1 MINLLPPKEKKD
13 LLLREQKNIV
23 FSLEI
28 LFLAFLISLSLIL
41 LAIKIWFAKD
51 LEIQQLFLEEKKK
64 EVLLQKDFEEKI
76 INLNQTLLN
85 LKSFYQKQISL
96 TQVLEKISHLLPRGI
111 YLTNFNFN
119 LKEKEGQIT
128 LTGFCQDRET
138 LLSFKKILE
147 ENGSFSEVYFPPENW
162 VKPTDINFVVS
173 FKIK

>member
-96 TQVLEKISHLLPRGI
+96 TQVLEKISHLLPKGI

>member
-13 LLLREQKNIV
+13 LLMREQKNIV

-96 TQVLEKISHLLPRGI
+96 TQVLEKISHLLPKGI